1 MHDPKRRS
9 LVRVEAFAVLPLL
22 VAALLSSGDVGA
34 AGGGSTPTV
43 KGHVAG
49 WEKLV
54 PQVYADAAGSDS
66 HRYNWRDASPTVKA
80 DFRKLSANVAR
91 DVCVVAVAGAAA
103 PAHEPLAVKVTGGRL
118 TPATIVLSPGSRLSF
133 KNADPFN
140 HVLYEVGN
148 DKWAANP
155 MGPGATREWS
165 ASAPGVHQ
173 IRDELFPSILMYVVV
188 EPNAVDYAFPDR
200 DGNFTLSVPAGEYTL
215 KAFFD
220 GKPVGKPVEGFK
232 VGDRGGE
239 LREALALGGGDAPR

>member
-9 LVRVEAFAVLPLL
+9 SLRVEAFVVAPLL
-22 VAALLSSGDVGA
+22 VAAVLATGELPAGA
-34 AGGGSTPTV
+34 AGSTPTV

-54 PQVYADAAGSDS
+54 PQVYADAAGSD
-66 HRYNWRDASPTVKA
+66 HRYNWREPSPTVKQ
-80 DFRKLSANVAR
+80 DFRKLSASVSR
-91 DVCVVAVAGAAA
+91 DVCVVAVGAAA
-103 PAHEPLAVKVTGGRL
+103 AGAHEPLSVKVTGGRM

-155 MGPGATREWS
+155 TGPGATREWA

-173 IRDELFPSILMYVVV
+173 IRDELFPSLIMYVVV
-188 EPNAVDYAFPDR
+188 DPNAVDFALPDR
-200 DGNFTLSVPAGEYTL
+200 DGSFTLTLPAGEYTI

-220 GKPVGKPVEGFK
+220 GKPVGKPIEGFR
-232 VGDRGGE
+232 VEHGVE
-239 LREALALGGGDAPR
+239 LREPLSLGGDAH

>member
-1 MHDPKRRS
+1 MHEPKRRS
-9 LVRVEAFAVLPLL
+9 SVQVEALVVAPLL
-22 VAALLSSGDVGA
+22 LAFALASGDLRAGGA
-34 AGGGSTPTV
+34 ASTPTV

-54 PQVYADAAGSDS
+54 PQVYADAAGSES
-66 HRYNWRDASPTVKA
+66 HRYNWREPSPTVKQ
-80 DFRKLSANVAR
+80 DFRKLSASVSR
-91 DVCVVAVAGAAA
+91 DVCVVAVGAAVA

-173 IRDELFPSILMYVVV
+173 IRDELFPSLIMYVVV
-188 EPNAVDYAFPDR
+188 DPNAVDFALPDR
-200 DGNFTLSVPAGEYTL
+200 DGAFSLTVPAGDYTI

-220 GKPVGKPVEGFK
+220 GKPVGKVVEGFH
-232 VGDRGGE
+232 VAERGAE
-239 LREALALGGGDAPR
+239 LRDAIALGGDAR